1 MAAWLG
7 LEKIKVARVGDLAP
21 VLAKAIKDSQ

>member
-7 LEKIKVARVGDLAP
+7 LEKIKVERAGDLAR
-21 VLAKAIKDSQ
+21 VLAKAIKGW